1 MKYWSR
7 KTEIVLSNNLCFNY
21 DNNNNNNNK
30 DFAVYNDK
38 FMDIYHANNEA

>member
-21 DNNNNNNNK
+21 DNK
-30 DFAVYNDK
+30 TDFAVYNGM
-38 FMDIYHANNEA
+38 FMDIYHANNEV